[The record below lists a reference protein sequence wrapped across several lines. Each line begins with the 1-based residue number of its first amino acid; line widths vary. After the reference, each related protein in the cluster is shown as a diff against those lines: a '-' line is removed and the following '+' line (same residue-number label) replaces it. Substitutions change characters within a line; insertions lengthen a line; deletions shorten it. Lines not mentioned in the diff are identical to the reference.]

1 MSRGQSYESDE
12 SDVPDGAIGSEGA
25 DGPADPGGAAPRPA
39 VSDAV
44 YDKGLQ
50 PERTLLAWR
59 RTCLAFGVASLVGMR
74 FTVEAMGIL
83 AVVAG
88 VIGAGL
94 AVLAYAL
101 AATGYRRAH
110 HSLRGQGLLG
120 RGGLP
125 MLAGTAAVLVI
136 GCLCAGYLALGL
148 LGA

>member
-1 MSRGQSYESDE
+1 VSPDPADGSHGSDG
-12 SDVPDGAIGSEGA
+12 SDGAEVPDAPDAPTSPP
-25 DGPADPGGAAPRPA
+25 PAAT
-39 VSDAV
+39 DAV
-44 YDKGLQ
+44 FDKGLQ

-83 AVVAG
+83 AVVVG

-110 HSLRGQGLLG
+110 HSLRGEGILA
-120 RGGLP
+120 RGGIP

-136 GCLCAGYLALGL
+136 GALCAGYLVLGL

>member
-1 MSRGQSYESDE
+1 MS
-12 SDVPDGAIGSEGA
+12 PDPA
-25 DGPADPGGAAPRPA
+25 DGSDGSAAPGGSAAPPPA
-39 VSDAV
+39 EPDAV
-44 YDKGLQ
+44 FDKGLQ

-74 FTVEAMGIL
+74 FTVGAMGIL
-83 AVVAG
+83 AVVVG

-110 HSLRGQGLLG
+110 HSLRGQGILA

-136 GCLCAGYLALGL
+136 GVLCAGYLALGL

>member
-1 MSRGQSYESDE
+1 VSPDPADGSHGSDG
-12 SDVPDGAIGSEGA
+12 SDGAEVPDAPDAPTSPP
-25 DGPADPGGAAPRPA
+25 PAAT
-39 VSDAV
+39 DAV
-44 YDKGLQ
+44 FDKGLQ

-83 AVVAG
+83 AVVVG

-110 HSLRGQGLLG
+110 HSLRGQGILA
-120 RGGLP
+120 RGGIP

-136 GCLCAGYLALGL
+136 GALCAGYLVIGL

>member
-1 MSRGQSYESDE
+1 MSRDPSDGPDGPE
-12 SDVPDGAIGSEGA
+12 GSDGSDASDGADVPA
-25 DGPADPGGAAPRPA
+25 GPPPVEP
-39 VSDAV
+39 DAV
-44 YDKGLQ
+44 FDKGLQ

-88 VIGAGL
+88 VIGAAL

-110 HSLRGQGLLG
+110 HSLRGQGILV

-136 GCLCAGYLALGL
+136 GALCAGYLAIGL
-148 LGA
+148 LGS

>member
-1 MSRGQSYESDE
+1 VSPDPADGSHGSDG
-12 SDVPDGAIGSEGA
+12 SDGAEVPDAPDAPTSPP
-25 DGPADPGGAAPRPA
+25 PAAT
-39 VSDAV
+39 DAV
-44 YDKGLQ
+44 FDKGLQ

-83 AVVAG
+83 AVVVG

-110 HSLRGQGLLG
+110 HSLRGEGILA
-120 RGGLP
+120 RGGIP
-125 MLAGTAAVLVI
+125 MLAGTAAVLVV
-136 GCLCAGYLALGL
+136 GALCAGYLVIGL
-148 LGA
+148 LGT

>member
-1 MSRGQSYESDE
+1 MN
-12 SDVPDGAIGSEGA
+12 PDPAEGS
-25 DGPADPGGAAPRPA
+25 GGSAGRLPVAPDT
-39 VSDAV
+39 VF
-44 YDKGLQ
+44 DKGLQ

-88 VIGAGL
+88 IIGAGL

-101 AATGYRRAH
+101 AATGYRRGH
-110 HSLRGQGLLG
+110 HSLRGQGILT

-125 MLAGTAAVLVI
+125 ILAGAAAVLVI
-136 GCLCAGYLALGL
+136 GALCAGYLAIRLQFL
-148 LGA
+148 SS

>member
-1 MSRGQSYESDE
+1 MS
-12 SDVPDGAIGSEGA
+12 PDPA
-25 DGPADPGGAAPRPA
+25 DGSGGPAATGGSTAPPPA
-39 VSDAV
+39 EPDAV
-44 YDKGLQ
+44 FDKGLQ

-83 AVVAG
+83 AVVVG

-110 HSLRGQGLLG
+110 HSLRGQGILA

-136 GCLCAGYLALGL
+136 GALCAGYLAIGL